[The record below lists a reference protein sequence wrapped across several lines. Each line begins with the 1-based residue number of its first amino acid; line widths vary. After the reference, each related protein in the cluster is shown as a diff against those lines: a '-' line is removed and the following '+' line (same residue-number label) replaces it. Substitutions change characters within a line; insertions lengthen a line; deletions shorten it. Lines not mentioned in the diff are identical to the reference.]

1 MRKKPSGRITI
12 NSKDVKAGD
21 VFIAIKG
28 EKADGHAYVDE
39 AIRRGAGLCVVSK
52 APRKNV
58 SEKDKSRIMVVS
70 DTRHA
75 LSRMAAEFYGRP
87 SEKLKVIG
95 VTGTNGKT
103 TVAFLLDKILN
114 DMKFKT
120 GMVGT
125 IVYKIGARTFTA
137 DRTTPDALELN
148 RLLSGM
154 VREKIDYVV
163 MEVSSH
169 ALHQK
174 RTGHIFYDAAV
185 FTNLTAEHLD
195 YHKNME
201 DYFESKAMIFDN
213 LKKSGV
219 AVLNKDDARYP
230 LFRKRISKR
239 TVTYSV
245 NADADIAPLDVEAT
259 LDGSKFDIK
268 TPKGILKIRTRLIG
282 RHNISNILAAAA
294 TAYALGFNRK
304 KTERSINAFSELP
317 GRLERID
324 SGRGFKV
331 FIDYAHTHD
340 ALKNVLAALK
350 PYVKGRLITVF
361 GCGGDRDKSKRPLM
375 GEISGKLSDYTV
387 ITSDNPRNEDPEVIA
402 KEIENG
408 IKHISAN
415 YSIIL
420 SRKQAIKKALEIA
433 RAGDIVLIAGKGHE
447 ADQII
452 GDKRIKFNDKETA
465 KTFLRNAKK

>member
-1 MRKKPSGRITI
+1 M
-12 NSKDVKAGD
+12 
-21 VFIAIKG
+21 
-28 EKADGHAYVDE
+28 
-39 AIRRGAGLCVVSK
+39 
-52 APRKNV
+52 
-58 SEKDKSRIMVVS
+58 
-70 DTRHA
+70 
-75 LSRMAAEFYGRP
+75 
-87 SEKLKVIG
+87 
-95 VTGTNGKT
+95 
-103 TVAFLLDKILN
+103 
-114 DMKFKT
+114 
-120 GMVGT
+120 
-125 IVYKIGARTFTA
+125 
-137 DRTTPDALELN
+137 
-148 RLLSGM
+148 
-154 VREKIDYVV
+154 
-163 MEVSSH
+163 
-169 ALHQK
+169 
-174 RTGHIFYDAAV
+174 
-185 FTNLTAEHLD
+185 
-195 YHKNME
+195 
-201 DYFESKAMIFDN
+201 
-213 LKKSGV
+213 
-219 AVLNKDDARYP
+219 
-230 LFRKRISKR
+230 
-239 TVTYSV
+239 
-245 NADADIAPLDVEAT
+245 
-259 LDGSKFDIK
+259 
-268 TPKGILKIRTRLIG
+268 
-282 RHNISNILAAAA
+282 
-294 TAYALGFNRK
+294 
-304 KTERSINAFSELP
+304 
-317 GRLERID
+317 ERID